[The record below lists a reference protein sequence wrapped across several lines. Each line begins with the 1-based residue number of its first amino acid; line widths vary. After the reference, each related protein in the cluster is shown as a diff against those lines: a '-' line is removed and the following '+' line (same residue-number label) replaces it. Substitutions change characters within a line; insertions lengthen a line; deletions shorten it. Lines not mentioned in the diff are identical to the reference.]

1 MARPAWHLRHVRW
14 LIYAGLCLAAVAIPV
29 SCLFDAPSGG
39 QLWVASRQLY
49 GLWALSLLLA
59 AMLIGPLTYILPW
72 LPGKAHLVLG
82 RRALGIGAFAIGAC
96 HGLAYLVPVGL
107 RDWREIVSPGALW
120 WLGLVLGATAIATL
134 GVLTFTSTDHQLIQV
149 GPQRWK
155 RWQESV
161 YWVLP
166 VVIAH
171 ALMLGA
177 DFGLNKAP
185 DFKGEADSGALV
197 GMSLLSLTWLG
208 LFLARRRRVRWTRS

>member
-14 LIYAGLCLAAVAIPV
+14 LIYAALLAAALAIPAV
-29 SCLFDAPSGG
+29 CALDAPNRV

-59 AMLIGPLTYILPW
+59 AMLIGPLTYV
-72 LPGKAHLVLG
+72 LPGLPAKAHLVLG
-82 RRALGIGAFAIGAC
+82 RRALGIGAFGLGAC

-107 RDWREIVSPGALW
+107 RDWRELLAPGVAW
-120 WLGLVLGATAIATL
+120 WLGLGLGATALATL

-166 VVIAH
+166 LVLTH
-171 ALMLGA
+171 AVLLGA
-177 DFGLNKAP
+177 DFGMNKAP
-185 DFKGEADSGALV
+185 DVQADPDSGALL
-197 GMSLLSLTWLG
+197 GMSALSLTWLA
-208 LFLARRRRVRWTRS
+208 LFVARRRGARWKRS